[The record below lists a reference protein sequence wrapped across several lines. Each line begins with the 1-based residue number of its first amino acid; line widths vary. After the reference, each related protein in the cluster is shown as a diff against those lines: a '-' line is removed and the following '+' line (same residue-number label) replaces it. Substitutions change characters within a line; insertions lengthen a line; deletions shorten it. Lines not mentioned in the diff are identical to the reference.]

1 MNQIL
6 SVEMPKNKSKYNPSG
21 PSNKASIKSVTLF
34 FAIALIILGI
44 AIVGVAIYSI
54 STKNNN
60 PSITPNIQAG
70 LPKIDVT
77 QNATELEIEISS
89 NSEIESVKYFWEEQ
103 DEHEVKGDGKNSI
116 SFTIDIP
123 SGNNIITINATDVN
137 GKTNEYSKEY
147 VGAKE
152 PNITSFAPKFDTKT
166 GKNKISIGCEENQVI
181 KFISYSYDDNN
192 ENTLQINDTKAVI
205 EIDALEGK
213 HELSIK
219 VGYADGTVGK
229 ISKNVYFPIINIK
242 TDGTGTNY
250 TKFIFEVT
258 DLKTIEKAVINFN
271 GTETVEQ
278 VNQNTYLKELQLK
291 PGQPGT
297 NKVIITIYN
306 EDGMS
311 ITKRVWDIN
320 RQN

>member
-6 SVEMPKNKSKYNPSG
+6 SVEMPKNKSKYNSSG
-21 PSNKASIKSVTLF
+21 PRNKASIKSVTLF
-34 FAIALIILGI
+34 FAIALIVFGI
-44 AIVGVAIYSI
+44 AIIGVAIYSI

-60 PSITPNIQAG
+60 QSITPNIQSG

-89 NSEIESVKYFWEEQ
+89 DSEIETVKYFWEEQ
-103 DEHEVKGDGKNSI
+103 EEKEIKGDGRNNIDFK
-116 SFTIDIP
+116 IDIP
-123 SGNNIITINATDVN
+123 SGNNIFTINVTDVN

-192 ENTLQINDTKAVI
+192 ENTLQINDTKATI
-205 EIDALEGK
+205 EIEALEGK
-213 HELSIK
+213 HELTIK

-229 ISKNVYFPIINIK
+229 KTKSIYFPIINIK
-242 TDGTGTNY
+242 TDGTGANY
-250 TKFIFEVT
+250 SKFIIEVT

-271 GTETVEQ
+271 GNKTEEQ
-278 VNQNTYLKELQLK
+278 VKQNTYSKEISLM
-291 PGQPGT
+291 PGTPGT
-297 NKVIITIYN
+297 NKLIITVYN